1 MKERIRDRKREKITG
16 TDRGGEIRDRKSKKT
31 N

>member
-16 TDRGGEIRDRKSKKT
+16 TDRGEIRVRKSKKT
-31 N
+31 K